1 MAAELVTLAR
11 PYAEAVFRLGREQGK
26 LAAWSASLA
35 GLAAITVNAEV
46 AACLGNPNLTAA
58 QKADLVG
65 AVAGKDLSIDAVNLL
80 QVLAENER
88 LMLLPEIAEFYET
101 LKGNEE
107 GVQEAVIYS
116 AFALDEGQQ
125 QKLQAELEAHFNTR
139 LKSEIKLDPELI
151 GGIKVVVGDQ
161 VLDASVRG
169 KLAAMATA
177 LRN

>member
-1 MAAELVTLAR
+1 MAELVTLAR

-35 GLAAITVNAEV
+35 ELAAIAVNVEV

-58 QKADLVG
+58 QKADLVS
-65 AVAGKDLSIDAVNLL
+65 AVAGKDLAAEAANLL
-80 QVLAENER
+80 QVLAANER
-88 LMLLPEIAEFYET
+88 LALLPEIADFYES

-107 GVQEAVIYS
+107 GIQEAIIYS
-116 AFALDEGQQ
+116 AFELGEGQQ
-125 QKLQAELEAHFNTR
+125 QKLLAELEVHFNTK